1 MLAITYAL
9 KQFFP
14 EIYAH
19 EIIIRGRE
27 KAIEMLSR
35 TTTKGSILQIRK
47 MDRLSEII
55 SRS

>member
-1 MLAITYAL
+1 METEEVEMLAITYAL

-27 KAIEMLSR
+27 K
-35 TTTKGSILQIRK
+35 GY
-47 MDRLSEII
+47 
-55 SRS
+55 